1 MSWTKAIA
9 PFAFAAGALLFGPV
23 WTMII
28 PPDTFV
34 DCYVYGV
41 IDAMLVG
48 FAILNL
54 YNAYRIISGDPSRA
68 G

>member
-1 MSWTKAIA
+1 MNLTRAIA
-9 PFAFAAGALLFGPV
+9 PSVFAIGALLCGPV
-23 WTMII
+23 WTMTM

-41 IDAMLVG
+41 IDATLVG

-54 YNAYRIISGDPSRA
+54 YDAYRTISGGPSRA